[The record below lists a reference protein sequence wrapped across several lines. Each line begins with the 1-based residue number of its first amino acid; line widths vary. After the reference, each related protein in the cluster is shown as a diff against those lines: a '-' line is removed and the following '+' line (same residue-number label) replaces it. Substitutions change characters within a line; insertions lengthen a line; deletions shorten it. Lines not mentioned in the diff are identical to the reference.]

1 MLTSILKP
9 YLVTFVPI
17 FLAIDIIG
25 TVPIYLALT
34 GELSKKQKRRLL
46 AESILTATVLALAF
60 GLLGKLILRAMGI
73 TIDDLRIAGGILLFI
88 LSVYLLMPE
97 KSKTS
102 GTAKENWEDVG
113 IFPLA
118 IPLITGPAVLVTTMM
133 LLDTFGALVTM
144 TSLILNMLLAWLVLR
159 FSEVLVI
166 WLGKSGIKAISKI
179 SYIFLGAIG
188 IMILRL
194 GILGVIFS
202 IK

>member
-1 MLTSILKP
+1 MLTTILKP
-9 YLVTFVPI
+9 YLVTFVPL

-34 GELSKKQKRRLL
+34 GELSKKQKRKLL
-46 AESILTATVLALAF
+46 AESILTATLLAVVF
-60 GLLGKLILRAMGI
+60 GLLGKLILRGMGI

-97 KSKTS
+97 KSKS
-102 GTAKENWEDVG
+102 SNRDHWEDAG

-118 IPLITGPAVLVTTMM
+118 TPLITGPAVLITTMM
-133 LLDTFGALVTM
+133 LLDAFGVMVTM
-144 TSLILNMLLAWLVLR
+144 TSLILNMLLSWLVLR
-159 FSEVLVI
+159 FSDGLVRWI
-166 WLGKSGIKAISKI
+166 GKSGIKAISKI

-194 GILGVIFS
+194 GLLGVIFS
-202 IK
+202 LTNR